1 MCLVSVVIPYY
12 NRGKTLPRALD
23 SVCAQ
28 TYKDLEIILVN
39 DGSTDLSELVVEEY
53 IRQHPEFRFK
63 HIFQTN
69 TGPSGARNN
78 GVKNASGKYIA
89 FLDSDDSWEPS
100 KLEIQIGYMERNPDV
115 AITGTN
121 YCIIT
126 KDHKCSRYPLEPAV
140 IEADF
145 YRMLFK
151 IVFATPTVVI
161 RREVFLS
168 DNIWF
173 RVGKNQAEDILIFL
187 QILRKHRGVRFSE
200 PLANVFKFVYGEEG
214 GLTSDLSKLL
224 VNDLDNLKILYSEN
238 SHSKR
243 KISFALFIAVNAF
256 TYLKH
261 VKRLLLTGWHK
272 VQRAMPKASVM

>member
-23 SVCAQ
+23 SVCTQ
-28 TYKDLEIILVN
+28 TYKDFEIILVN
-39 DGSTDLSELVVEEY
+39 DGSTDQSELVVEEF
-53 IRQHPEFRFK
+53 IKQHPEFHYK

-78 GVKNASGKYIA
+78 GVRNASGKYIA
-89 FLDSDDSWEPS
+89 FLDSDDSWESS
-100 KLEIQIGYMERNPDV
+100 KLEIQIEYMERNPDV

-121 YCIIT
+121 YSIIT
-126 KDHKCSRYPLEPAV
+126 KDRKYSRYSLEPV
-140 IEADF
+140 TVEANF

-161 RREVFLS
+161 RREVFLR

-173 RVGKNQAEDILIFL
+173 RVGKNQAEDILLFL
-187 QILRKHRGVRFSE
+187 QIIRKHRGVRFSD

-214 GLTSDLSKLL
+214 GLTSNLSKLL

-243 KISFALFIAVNAF
+243 KINFLLFVAVNVY

-272 VQRAMPKASVM
+272 VQKVISKPQ